1 MSYRVLVVDDYM
13 MPRTVFESVIRNSD
27 QFTLA
32 ASLSSAQEAV
42 TYCRNN
48 RVDLILMDVVMMEGM
63 NGLEASRQIKSF
75 RPGTK
80 IILVTSMPEVSYI
93 QKAKEI
99 GIESFWYKEIQ
110 EIPILELMNRT
121 MSGESVYPDN
131 TPTLSCGE
139 AVSTDFT
146 EMELEILRILI
157 EGDSNQ
163 EIAEKMGISQRT
175 VKMHIEN
182 MLHKTGYR
190 NRIELAIK
198 VRADGLIIND

>member
-80 IILVTSMPEVSYI
+80 IILVTSMPEVSSHSLHLKNACQAHYTPFRLAW
-93 QKAKEI
+93 QGA
-99 GIESFWYKEIQ
+99 
-110 EIPILELMNRT
+110 
-121 MSGESVYPDN
+121 MSGQPCAKQAQHRMICRKA
-131 TPTLSCGE
+131 LK
-139 AVSTDFT
+139 
-146 EMELEILRILI
+146 
-157 EGDSNQ
+157 
-163 EIAEKMGISQRT
+163 IAG
-175 VKMHIEN
+175 
-182 MLHKTGYR
+182 
-190 NRIELAIK
+190 
-198 VRADGLIIND
+198 

>member
-1 MSYRVLVVDDYM
+1 MAYRVLVVDDYM
-13 MPRTVFESVIRNSD
+13 MPRAVFENVIENAE
-27 QFTLA
+27 QYTLA
-32 ASLSSAQEAV
+32 ASLPSAQEAV
-42 TYCRNN
+42 TFCRNS

-63 NGLEASRQIKSF
+63 NGLEASRKIKEFS
-75 RPGTK
+75 PKTK

-93 QKAKEI
+93 RKAKEI

-110 EIPILELMNRT
+110 EVPILELMNRT
-121 MSGESVYPDN
+121 MAGESIYPDN
-131 TPTLSCGE
+131 TPTLNCGD

-146 EMELEILRILI
+146 EAELKVLRILV

-163 EIAEKMGISQRT
+163 EIAEKLGVSQRT